1 MAEAA
6 IEVLAEGAVEGT
18 ARGAAEAAGAAGAKK
33 GGFRSFI
40 SAAKNFASRSGSS
53 VETEVRVAA
62 DAAASDV
69 ARGADAATTDAV
81 AAATTDAT
89 RGATDAAATAARD
102 SETSA
107 AKAAEDEFMKNQAKM
122 SKEIS
127 DSVANSAKS
136 SMTSKGLKA
145 GLLGAAGTLF
155 AYYYQTEDSC
165 KEGCQEAD
173 GKFVSSLKE
182 PYRPLWDE
190 KCKDKLES
198 QDCKDFCESTDETSD
213 PPGVCSQNNRT
224 QRATRQTV
232 ETGVTPIAMAATAA
246 GAFAESGSSAVGGA
260 LFSVLKGIF
269 AANPIV
275 GIVFVIICC
284 GGIIYKVNSVMS
296 GGGKQTGNKNIK
308 IYFLFIFFMF
318 IIYNERQ

>member
-6 IEVLAEGAVEGT
+6 IEAGLEASTKSVIKGGITAGEEAGEGSFLRSITGSAKNLVR
-18 ARGAAEAAGAAGAKK
+18 RGSRRAAGNAETD
-33 GGFRSFI
+33 I
-40 SAAKNFASRSGSS
+40 VSAARSSLETDASAATRSA
-53 VETEVRVAA
+53 T
-62 DAAASDV
+62 DAAV
-69 ARGADAATTDAV
+69 TDAATTEKSAV
-81 AAATTDAT
+81 REALDKEI
-89 RGATDAAATAARD
+89 RDAAAAGSRD
-102 SETSA
+102 E
-107 AKAAEDEFMKNQAKM
+107 MK
-122 SKEIS
+122 
-127 DSVANSAKS
+127 
-136 SMTSKGLKA
+136 SKGLKA

-173 GKFVSSLKE
+173 GGFVSSLKE

-232 ETGVTPIAMAATAA
+232 EAGVTPVAMAATAA

-260 LFSVLKGIF
+260 LFSILKGIF

-275 GIVFVIICC
+275 GIACVIICC

-318 IIYNERQ
+318 IIYNERK

>member
-6 IEVLAEGAVEGT
+6 IEAGL
-18 ARGAAEAAGAAGAKK
+18 EASTKSVIK
-33 GGFRSFI
+33 GGITAGEEAGERSFLRSI
-40 SAAKNFASRSGSS
+40 TGSAKNLVRRGSRRAVGNAETDIASAARSSLETDAS
-53 VETEVRVAA
+53 
-62 DAAASDV
+62 
-69 ARGADAATTDAV
+69 AAT
-81 AAATTDAT
+81 
-89 RGATDAAATAARD
+89 RSATDAAATAARD
-102 SETSA
+102 SEASA
-107 AKAAEDEFMKNQAKM
+107 AKAVEDEFMKNQAKL

-127 DSVANSAKS
+127 DSVAKSAKS

-173 GKFVSSLKE
+173 GDFVSSLKE

-190 KCKDKLES
+190 KCKDKLDS
-198 QDCKDFCESTDETSD
+198 QDCKDFCESTDESSD

-260 LFSVLKGIF
+260 LFSIIKGIF
-269 AANPIV
+269 AANPII
-275 GIVFVIICC
+275 GIVCVIICC
-284 GGIIYKVNSVMS
+284 GGIIYKVNSVMG
-296 GGGKQTGNKNIK
+296 GGGKQVGNKNIK

-318 IIYNERQ
+318 IIYNERW